1 MAWEDWIWMALLCAT
16 GMSSHYF
23 LIRAYDILDAAAVQP
38 LTYLQLVLA
47 AIMGVTVFGETLS
60 INMIAG
66 SLIVVGAG
74 LFTLWRENV
83 VARREGG
90 T

>member
-1 MAWEDWIWMALLCAT
+1 M
-16 GMSSHYF
+16 
-23 LIRAYDILDAAAVQP
+23 QP